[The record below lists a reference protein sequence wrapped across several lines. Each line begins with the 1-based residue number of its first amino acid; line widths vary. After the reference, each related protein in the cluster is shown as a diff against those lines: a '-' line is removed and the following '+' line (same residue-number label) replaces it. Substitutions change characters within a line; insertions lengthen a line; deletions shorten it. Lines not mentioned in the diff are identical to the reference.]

1 MQMREQMNKS
11 TEALGLIL
19 GIASMCTF
27 WLPPFGLFLGI
38 AGLTISLVRKQQ
50 QRRFAVLAIV
60 FSTLGILSFVSF
72 WASVWVLSQ

>member
-19 GIASMCTF
+19 GIASMFTF

-72 WASVWVLSQ
+72 WASVWMLSQ